1 MKVDNNMY
9 KNICKMAEEDKVISK
24 NMVDYMFKEMK
35 AVMTLVNRN
44 FKWGYVP
51 ESDWEDAYSEL
62 YLGMCKYIGNEITD
76 KTDIFARLGRATAKY
91 LFDSGKTV
99 TRSKRKNMPMVYEAD
114 MKIHS
119 NNEYTKEEVFEMKIQ
134 YNGIIDEGKAVED
147 SIENEHN
154 KEFLKNTFKN
164 DKYGLMTMLYDG
176 YSIVA
181 IADKIG
187 MHPAS
192 VSGRIQRMRNRYLKI
207 ITNE

>member
-1 MKVDNNMY
+1 MKVDKNMY
-9 KNICKMAEEDKVISK
+9 KNICKMAEEDRVISK
-24 NMVDYMFKEMK
+24 NMVDYMFREMK

-51 ESDWEDAYSEL
+51 ETDWEDAYSEL

-99 TRSKRKNMPMVYEAD
+99 TKSKRKNMPMVYEAD
-114 MKIHS
+114 MKIGS
-119 NNEYTKEEVFEMKIQ
+119 TNEYTKEEVFEMKIQ
-134 YNGIIDEGKAVED
+134 YNGHIDEEKAVED
-147 SIENEHN
+147 SIQNEHN
-154 KEFLKNTFKN
+154 KEFLKKTFKR
-164 DKYGLMTMLYDG
+164 DKFGIMPMLYDG

-187 MHPAS
+187 MHPTT
-192 VSGRIQRMRNRYLKI
+192 VSGRIQTMRNRYLKRI
-207 ITNE
+207 SNE